1 MFSKKVQQNIIKTKY
16 IIVSLEKT
24 IELLKFL
31 MSYYCIL
38 RHVWAKT
45 LEKLKK
51 TFYIT
56 GADRIGAESDS
67 GVFKWK

>member
-38 RHVWAKT
+38 RHAWAKT
-45 LEKLKK
+45 K
-51 TFYIT
+51 I
-56 GADRIGAESDS
+56 
-67 GVFKWK
+67 